1 MIVQF
6 TYQVPKTAELEDL
19 VQRSSQK
26 LERVLLFF
34 APELVQLHG
43 RLTRNSSREGVH
55 CSLNLRLPTGQFASD
70 THAATAQAALRA
82 ARTDLLEQIKKHKE
96 KLRLESRPRRP
107 SRELPAEAAPAPQ
120 PTHMPAPD
128 LSRYIGAHLPEL
140 RRFIERQIHWRETI
154 GALRPGEMDAR
165 EVLDEAIALGLSD
178 PDRRAETE
186 RGRWFQLL
194 ASEAI
199 RQLARQNQAG
209 ESEEAVALDAVSEA
223 DDEADDNDEFDAAAA
238 PSSPHGQPDPWLD
251 ASNPNPET
259 LAANDEM
266 LRQLAQRIADW
277 PAEEK
282 EDLWLFLLDGFT
294 PGELARLS
302 RRPPE
307 RIRQNLSQARQRLE
321 LDPNLPQDLRRQVL
335 SQLPG
340 QRGAA

>member
-1 MIVQF
+1 MIIQF

-19 VQRSSQK
+19 VQRGSQK
-26 LERVLLFF
+26 LERVLIFF
-34 APELVQLHG
+34 SPELVQLHG

-70 THAATAQAALRA
+70 AHAATAQAALRA
-82 ARTDLLEQIKKHKE
+82 AGAELLEQIKKHKQ

-107 SRELPAEAAPAPQ
+107 SRELPAEAAPAPR
-120 PTHMPAPD
+120 PAHLTAPD
-128 LSRYIGAHLPEL
+128 LSRYIGAHLPDL
-140 RRFIERQIHWRETI
+140 RRFIERQIHWREAI

-178 PDRRAETE
+178 PERLSENE

-199 RQLARQNQAG
+199 RRLARQNQTG
-209 ESEEAVALDAVSEA
+209 EPENTVALDAVSEA
-223 DDEADDNDEFDAAAA
+223 DDNDDFDAASA
-238 PSSPHGQPDPWLD
+238 PPSPHGQPNPWLD
-251 ASNPNPET
+251 AGNPDPEV

-266 LRQLAQRIADW
+266 LRRLAQRIADW

-307 RIRQNLSQARQRLE
+307 HIHRNLSQARQRLE
-321 LDPNLPQDLRRQVL
+321 TDPHLPPDLRQRVL
-335 SQLPG
+335 SQLPR

>member
-6 TYQVPKTAELEDL
+6 TCQVPKTAELDAL
-19 VQRSSQK
+19 IQRSRQK
-26 LERVLLFF
+26 LEQVLKFF
-34 APELVQLHG
+34 APELMQLHG
-43 RLTRNSSREGVH
+43 RLARNSSREGVH

-70 THAATAQAALRA
+70 AIAATAQSALRE
-82 ARTDLLEQIKKHKE
+82 ARADLLEQLKKHKE

-107 SRELPAEAAPAPQ
+107 SRELPSEAAPVPRPA
-120 PTHMPAPD
+120 HLPAPD
-128 LSRYIGAHLPEL
+128 LSRYIGAHLTDL

-178 PDRRAETE
+178 PERLAEAE

-199 RQLARQNQAG
+199 RRLARQNHAG
-209 ESEEAVALDAVSEA
+209 APEDAVALDAVSGK
-223 DDEADDNDEFDAAAA
+223 DDNDQFDAASA
-238 PSSPHGQPDPWLD
+238 PPSPHGQPDPWLD
-251 ASNPNPET
+251 ASNPDPEI
-259 LAANDEM
+259 LAANEEM
-266 LRQLAQRIADW
+266 LRQLAQKIAGW

-294 PGELARLS
+294 PGELARMS

-307 RIRQNLSQARQRLE
+307 RIRRNLSQARWRLE
-321 LDPNLPQDLRRQVL
+321 TDPDLPQDLRRQVL
-335 SQLPG
+335 NQLPH
-340 QRGAA
+340 QSGAA